1 MQVKEDELARRMGVD
16 PDRDILI
23 IPERIVA
30 QYGVY
35 HFPRWLKSSK
45 YVQEAYIA
53 VGARDKDW
61 FKRKGEI
68 KNEMMDSAE
77 QIRELAAFL
86 RGVSYQWDSSHW
98 PDKYFL
104 ELAEAALEFMKRN

>member
-1 MQVKEDELARRMGVD
+1 MSLCARMGVD

-30 QYGVY
+30 EYGVY
-35 HFPRWLKSSK
+35 HFPRWVKSSK

-61 FKRKGEI
+61 FNRKR
-68 KNEMMDSAE
+68 
-77 QIRELAAFL
+77 
-86 RGVSYQWDSSHW
+86 
-98 PDKYFL
+98 
-104 ELAEAALEFMKRN
+104 RNNK